1 MKALAL
7 SAALAVAAVAAP
19 VTDAHAQHRHYYG
32 HPGYSFGFYFSPY
45 FYPPYYYAPR
55 YYVAPPYGYYYPAPR
70 VVVPPRYAELAP
82 PPPPPEP
89 QYRYEE
95 RSQAQITPPPAQP
108 APKSPKAVERVDRYT
123 LSATELFEFDK
134 ATLRMPQPKLD
145 EIAAAL
151 SRDMAIDR
159 VTITGYTDR
168 LGSDEYNLRLSQRR
182 AAAVKDYLVKKGV
195 AAARLA
201 AVGKGKANPVVECHD
216 ANRAKLIK
224 CLEPNRRVEVES
236 ITVEVRR

>member
-1 MKALAL
+1 MKALAIAAVVAVAATL
-7 SAALAVAAVAAP
+7 SAAAQ
-19 VTDAHAQHRHYYG
+19 AHPRGHYWG
-32 HPGYSFGFYFSPY
+32 PGYYPRYSFGFYFA
-45 FYPPYYYAPR
+45 PPLYYGPR
-55 YYVAPPYGYYYPAPR
+55 YYPAPYAYYYPAPPL
-70 VVVPPRYAELAP
+70 VVERSYVEAP

-89 QYRYEE
+89 RYRYEE
-95 RSQAQITPPPAQP
+95 RSRAQVTPPPPQP
-108 APKSPKAVERVDRYT
+108 APATPKAVERVDRYT

-151 SRDMAIDR
+151 ARDASIGR

-182 AAAVKDYLVKKGV
+182 AAAVKDYLVRKGV
-195 AAARLA
+195 AASRLEA
-201 AVGKGKANPVVECHD
+201 LGKGKANPVVECHD
-216 ANRAKLIK
+216 ADRAKLIK
-224 CLEPNRRVEVES
+224 CLEPNRRVEVER

>member
-7 SAALAVAAVAAP
+7 AAAAAAAVTLAP
-19 VTDAHAQHRHYYG
+19 IDDAHARPGHGYWG
-32 HPGYSFGFYFSPY
+32 HPHFSYGFYFGV
-45 FYPPYYYAPR
+45 PYYYGPR
-55 YYVAPPYGYYYPAPR
+55 YYYYPGPYAYYYPAPPVAIER
-70 VVVPPRYAELAP
+70 PYVQAP
-82 PPPPPEP
+82 PPPETQP

-95 RSQAQITPPPAQP
+95 RSQAQVTPPPKQP
-108 APKSPKAVERVDRYT
+108 APMAPKAVERVDRYT

-134 ATLRMPQPKLD
+134 AVLRMPQPRLD

-151 SRDMAIDR
+151 SRDTSIGH

-182 AAAVKDYLVKKGV
+182 AAAVKDYLVRKGI
-195 AAARLA
+195 AAARLEA
-201 AVGKGKANPVVECHD
+201 IGKGKANPVVECHD
-216 ANRAKLIK
+216 ADRAKLIK

>member
-1 MKALAL
+1 MKAIAL
-7 SAALAVAAVAAP
+7 SAALAAAVALAP
-19 VTDAHAQHRHYYG
+19 VTEAHAQHRHYYG

-45 FYPPYYYAPR
+45 AYSPYFYAPR
-55 YYVAPPYGYYYPAPR
+55 YYAVPYGYYYPAPR
-70 VVVPPRYAELAP
+70 VVVPPRYAEMTP
-82 PPPPPEP
+82 PPAEPP

-108 APKSPKAVERVDRYT
+108 APKAPKAVERIDRYT

-151 SRDMAIDR
+151 SRDTSIDR

-216 ANRAKLIK
+216 ADRAKLIK

-236 ITVEVRR
+236 ITVDVRR